1 MKSHAF
7 CFALVSVTAIIT
19 IAPAHAQ
26 NGTLT
31 RSFVSSSGVDTNPCT
46 VTQPC
51 ASFAHAYTMIAANG
65 IVAALDPGKY
75 GPLTIIGPV
84 TINGNGWAAITGSA
98 GNAGAGITINAGSGN
113 VVLTGLEID
122 GALASA
128 NGIVFNNGGSL
139 RIENS
144 VIKDFTGT
152 GIYFVPAVQSSLFVT
167 NTSVIDN
174 SGDGLSVFPTSA
186 GVQISVVLNRV
197 EVLNN
202 GNNGIGMNAARGAN
216 TINATATDS
225 TAAGNGGTGFGST
238 SGANGYAALSLFH
251 CVTSNNGTGIEA
263 NGVLAII
270 VLAQT
275 LVGAGNGNV
284 WQIANSG
291 TINSFGDNYSY
302 FGNAGGIQPFSKF

>member
-1 MKSHAF
+1 MKSHAI
-7 CFALVSVTAIIT
+7 CFALLSVTAIIT

-46 VTQPC
+46 ITQPC
-51 ASFAHAYTMIAANG
+51 ATFAHAYPMIAANG

-75 GPLTIIGPV
+75 GPLSIIGPV
-84 TINGNGWAAITGSA
+84 TINGNGWAAITGTA
-98 GNAGAGITINAGSGN
+98 GGAGITINAGSGN

-122 GALASA
+122 GALAGV

-167 NTSVIDN
+167 DTSVIDN

-197 EVLNN
+197 EALNN
-202 GNNGIGMNAARGAN
+202 GNNGIGMNAARGEN
-216 TINATATDS
+216 QINATATDS
-225 TAAGNGGTGFGST
+225 TAAGNGGIGFGST
-238 SGANGYAALSLFH
+238 GGANGYAALSLFH

-263 NGVLAII
+263 NGVLGII

-275 LVGAGNGNV
+275 LVGAGNVNV
-284 WQIANSG
+284 WQITNSG

-302 FGNAGGIQPFSKF
+302 FGNSGGIQPASKF